1 MSKFC
6 ALKSAGMG
14 NRLKIYVSYLARYDE
29 VMVEKNE
36 DRYLFP
42 DFKSC
47 DREEDIKE
55 NAWTHSGWRLLVDDE
70 EEQYIRKF
78 KTIDQLYNDTPRY
91 FIDKYVPIWKK
102 LRINPEVKQYIDE
115 FTKEWDK
122 NDMVGIHIRTNYP
135 PVDDGTGLN
144 ANPGEDFYESETEW

>member
-78 KTIDQLYNDTPRY
+78 K
-91 FIDKYVPIWKK
+91 DK
-102 LRINPEVKQYIDE
+102 
-115 FTKEWDK
+115 
-122 NDMVGIHIRTNYP
+122 
-135 PVDDGTGLN
+135 
-144 ANPGEDFYESETEW
+144 S